1 MRVKKKKMQPQNH
14 LDETSQIMEIEG
26 CYHVNNKIFLV
37 RYNITPVYV
46 MIDWQC
52 LGLAKEQ

>member
-1 MRVKKKKMQPQNH
+1 MQPQNH